1 MNRRVCIASIGKVL
15 MLWLGMQLP
24 SAATSTLAAP
34 PARQSLDKVRSV
46 AERAVREHYS
56 RPGSRVEVTTEALDL
71 RLRLAPCTQ
80 PLRAIISDQA
90 QARSRLTVPVH
101 CSQPGGWTVRVPV
114 RLKLFRAVL
123 VSSRAL
129 LRGDGI
135 SAMDVHAEERD
146 VTRLGYGYLENFQQ
160 IAGRSL
166 ARAVAR
172 GTVLNPGTLGG
183 RRMVRAG
190 DHVQLLAQLDGI
202 EVRAEGVALGS
213 GDNGARLR
221 VRNADSGRVVD
232 AMVSA
237 PGVVVALP

>member
-1 MNRRVCIASIGKVL
+1 MTLRPFIASAGMVL
-15 MLWLGMQLP
+15 MLCLGMP
-24 SAATSTLAAP
+24 GHAWATDAPAST
-34 PARQSLDKVRSV
+34 QSLDDLRAA
-46 AERAVREHYS
+46 AEQAVRDHYAQPAS
-56 RPGSRVEVTTEALDL
+56 RIEVSSEPLDL
-71 RLRLAPCTQ
+71 RLQLAACGQ

-90 QARSRLTVPVH
+90 QARSRMTVPVQ
-101 CSQPGGWTVRVPV
+101 CPDAGGWTVRVPL
-114 RLKLFRAVL
+114 RMKLFRSVL

-135 SAMDVHAEERD
+135 GAADVHAEERD

-166 ARAVAR
+166 SRAVAR
-172 GTVLNPGTLGG
+172 DTVLTPATLGG

-190 DHVQLLAQLDGI
+190 DHVQVLARLGGI

-221 VRNADSGRVVD
+221 VRNASSGRVVD
-232 AMVSA
+232 AMVNA